1 MLASRPVDVARV
13 AKVSDCTWV
22 KISTPKQMLQ
32 RLPIKVK
39 CKVGA
44 IFMNSRNSKTSDTY
58 GLLLNLLDEIN
69 LRISNK
75 YVALWSLNMLYS
87 LRNIRRSYKDSRFKI
102 SVSTRMKKMIRLLII
117 LK

>member
-1 MLASRPVDVARV
+1 MYQ
-13 AKVSDCTWV
+13 AKEITKKVYDSM
-22 KISTPKQMLQ
+22 INS
-32 RLPIKVK
+32 IKVK

-75 YVALWSLNMLYS
+75 YVA
-87 LRNIRRSYKDSRFKI
+87 
-102 SVSTRMKKMIRLLII
+102 
-117 LK
+117 